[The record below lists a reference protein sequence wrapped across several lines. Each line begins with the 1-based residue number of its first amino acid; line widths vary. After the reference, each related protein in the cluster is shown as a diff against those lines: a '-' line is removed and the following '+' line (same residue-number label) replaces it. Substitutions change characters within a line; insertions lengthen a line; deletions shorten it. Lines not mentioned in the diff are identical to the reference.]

1 MPKLDSLWKH
11 VGQRKAAIT
20 SMGVV
25 VGDLYFLKTNQHV
38 INEKLY
44 VQRGKDI
51 IWQQI
56 AKGIGVKRTKN
67 CFCLPFIFPKQAH
80 D

>member
-11 VGQRKAAIT
+11 VGRKKATIT
-20 SMGVV
+20 SMGVI
-25 VGDLYFLKTNQHV
+25 VGDLYFLKTNKRV

-44 VQRGKDI
+44 IQRGKDT

-56 AKGIGVKRTKN
+56 TKGIEVEWTKN
-67 CFCLPFIFPKQAH
+67 LFLFSIYFPKASP
-80 D
+80 

>member
-1 MPKLDSLWKH
+1 
-11 VGQRKAAIT
+11 
-20 SMGVV
+20 MGVV
-25 VGDLYFLKTNQHV
+25 VGDLYFPKTNKHV

-44 VQRGKDI
+44 VQRGKDT

-56 AKGIGVKRTKN
+56 AKGIGVERTKKKSY
-67 CFCLPFIFPKQAH
+67 FAFIFPKQAH